1 MKTIKNLTSDQIRK
15 SILQLAI
22 QGKLVKQDPNDEPA
36 SELVKR
42 IYEEKQRL
50 IKEGKIKKD
59 KNESYIY
66 KGDDNCYYE
75 KIGKEVKNITSELPF
90 EIPDNWT
97 WIRLSNYC
105 YLNGGYAFKSNN
117 FSNEGIRVIRIS
129 DFDED
134 GIKSKEIKR
143 YRYSNEMDKSKIE
156 VNDIIV
162 CMTGGTVGK
171 SLYIKQLEEPSYLNQ
186 RVALIRTKDKLS
198 DYLANVFKSPYI
210 QELVKNNITSTND
223 NISMNFLNNI
233 LIPIPPFN
241 EQLRIQSKLLYCEP
255 LIKNYEYLERQLTQL
270 ESTFEE
276 RLKASIL
283 QFAIE
288 GKLVKQDPNDEPASV
303 LLERIKA
310 EKEKLIKE
318 GKIKRDKSDYKIVV
332 GDDKNYYE
340 KLPAS
345 WKTISLNDVC
355 SLISRGKTPK
365 YSDNGKVLVLAQK
378 CNQWDGIHLD
388 RCLKTEV
395 SELIRYTDSYLLK
408 VGDIVINST
417 GGGTVG
423 RTGYVSNSIIKEQ
436 QVVWDTHITVV
447 RPMLK
452 MNSKFVYLFL
462 ISPIIQTGIEKK
474 CEGSTNQIELYSKV
488 IKSYRIPLPPFNEQS
503 KIVNKIDKI
512 FSSI

>member
-1 MKTIKNLTSDQIRK
+1 MKTIKNLTAEEIRK

-42 IYEEKQRL
+42 IYAEKQKL

-75 KIGKEVKNITSELPF
+75 KIGKSEPVKLNDLPF
-90 EIPDNWT
+90 EIPDSWC
-97 WIRLSNYC
+97 W
-105 YLNGGYAFKSNN
+105 
-117 FSNEGIRVIRIS
+117 IRIS
-129 DFDED
+129 SAYLPIETGVQRYEGKKDYYSTGSIVNEIYTPEGAYAYEHRPSRANRICYKGDLIEAKMQSTNKCTIIDEKLD
-134 GIKSKEIKR
+134 GALFSTGFFCFRAIINS
-143 YRYSNEMDKSKIE
+143 IE
-156 VNDIIV
+156 YLKN
-162 CMTGGTVGK
+162 
-171 SLYIKQLEEPSYLNQ
+171 YINSDYFQK
-186 RVALIRTKDKLS
+186 TKDSLCSGVTQKAINDDKLFS
-198 DYLANVFKSPYI
+198 
-210 QELVKNNITSTND
+210 
-223 NISMNFLNNI
+223 I
-233 LIPIPPFN
+233 LLPLPPLN
-241 EQLRIQSKLLYCEP
+241 EQYRINEKVTRLLP
-255 LIKNYEYLERQLTQL
+255 LIELYRRQEADLSLLET
-270 ESTFEE
+270 SFEE
-276 RLKASIL
+276 KLKASIL
-283 QFAIE
+283 QYAIE
-288 GKLVKQDPNDEPASV
+288 GKLVKQDSNDEPASV

-318 GKIKRDKSDYKIVV
+318 GKIKRDKYESNIVI

>member
-1 MKTIKNLTSDQIRK
+1 MKTIKNLTAEQIRK

-50 IKEGKIKKD
+50 IKEGKLKKD

-75 KIGKEVKNITSELPF
+75 KVGKEVRNITDDLPF
-90 EIPDNWT
+90 EIHDNWT

-143 YRYSNEMDKSKIE
+143 YPYSNEMDKSKIE

-198 DYLANVFKSPYI
+198 DYLATVFKSPYI
-210 QELVKNNITSTND
+210 QELVKDNITSTND

-241 EQLRIQSKLLYCEP
+241 EQLRIQSKLLYYEP

-283 QFAIE
+283 QYAIE
-288 GKLVKQDPNDEPASV
+288 GKLVKQDPNDEPASI
-303 LLERIKA
+303 LLERIEA

-318 GKIKRDKSDYKIVV
+318 GKIKRDKSDYEIVV
-332 GDDKNYYE
+332 GDDKNYYVS
-340 KLPAS
+340 KALPAS
-345 WKTISLNDVC
+345 WVLVKAKQLTKKIQYGLSISGQKNGKYKLLRITDIQKGKVNWNTLPFCDISEQKYIDYKIERDDIFIARTGGTIGKSFRLVESKENVVFAGYLIRFQLLFNTL
-355 SLISRGKTPK
+355 SEYISRYLNSPAYWKQV
-365 YSDNGKVLVLAQK
+365 SDKSMGTGQPNINGVSLGNLV
-378 CNQWDGIHLD
+378 
-388 RCLKTEV
+388 
-395 SELIRYTDSYLLK
+395 
-408 VGDIVINST
+408 
-417 GGGTVG
+417 
-423 RTGYVSNSIIKEQ
+423 
-436 QVVWDTHITVV
+436 
-447 RPMLK
+447 
-452 MNSKFVYLFL
+452 
-462 ISPIIQTGIEKK
+462 
-474 CEGSTNQIELYSKV
+474 
-488 IKSYRIPLPPFNEQS
+488 IPLPPVSEQ
-503 KIVNKIDKI
+503 KRINNKINKLFCI
-512 FSSI
+512 IKSY

>member
-1 MKTIKNLTSDQIRK
+1 MKTIKNLTADQIRK

-50 IKEGKIKKD
+50 IKEGKLKKD

-75 KIGKEVKNITSELPF
+75 KNGKEIRNITDELPF
-90 EIPDNWT
+90 EIPESWAWVRIKDIISIQT
-97 WIRLSNYC
+97 GASFKKEQAVLAKKENY
-105 YLNGGYAFKSNN
+105 
-117 FSNEGIRVIRIS
+117 IRVLRGGNIEPFNLFLKDNDLYIPENLVPKNIILEINDLLTPSVTSVENIGKICIVNHELNNVTAGGFVFIFRPFLNLSFIS
-129 DFDED
+129 EIIMYFISSPLFQSLMKDITKKSGQAFYNL
-134 GIKSKEIKR
+134 SKER
-143 YRYSNEMDKSKIE
+143 FAN
-156 VNDIIV
+156 
-162 CMTGGTVGK
+162 
-171 SLYIKQLEEPSYLNQ
+171 LY
-186 RVALIRTKDKLS
+186 
-198 DYLANVFKSPYI
+198 F
-210 QELVKNNITSTND
+210 
-223 NISMNFLNNI
+223 
-233 LIPIPPFN
+233 PIPP
-241 EQLRIQSKLLYCEP
+241 ERETRRILSKINQVEP
-255 LIKNYEYLERQLTQL
+255 LLEYYKNEENKLTNL
-270 ESTFEE
+270 ESLFEE
-276 RLKASIL
+276 KLKASIL
-283 QFAIE
+283 QYAIE
-288 GKLVKQDPNDEPASV
+288 GKLVKQDPNDEPASK
-303 LLERIKA
+303 LLERIQE
-310 EKEKLIKE
+310 EKEKLIKD
-318 GKIKRDKSDYKIVV
+318 GKIKRDKHESEIVAS
-332 GDDKNYYE
+332 DDKNYYE

-388 RCLKTEV
+388 RCLKTET

-462 ISPIIQTGIEKK
+462 ISPIIQTGIEKNVK
-474 CEGSTNQIELYSKV
+474 EAQTK
-488 IKSYRIPLPPFNEQS
+488 
-503 KIVNKIDKI
+503 
-512 FSSI
+512 